1 MYNTKIQDVL
11 LNVEDVYQKGSET
24 TIEGWIY
31 AMNDKTIDSLVISGK
46 SIDTVWHDR
55 PDVVEY
61 FKSNFISTLSKKI
74 GFKITLQNY
83 LLNENLHI
91 KFDDNDT
98 VHELISLLKIVVHKS
113 GFNNDSTDIMV
124 VDNFYKNPDMVREY
138 AMHELEYAPSDYHK
152 GQRSNSRFI
161 LEGTKEKLEQILGK
175 RITNWNDGGYA
186 NGVFQFCTADQP
198 IVYHV
203 DSQMYAAMV
212 YLTPD
217 APPHTG
223 TSMYRSKVTGIS
235 SFPGQESRMGNEY
248 VDTFR
253 GNNKEM
259 NFYDG
264 TQFEKIDD
272 IGNVYNRLVIF
283 NSSQLHAATE
293 YFGDAIDNARFFHMF
308 FFDIEQ

>member
-1 MYNTKIQDVL
+1 MHNTNLSNVKLNVDSIKKESDGNWYIKGWVGSTSPAEKITDILIDGNSLNIIWQKRIDVSSFYKGAIDEMVGFNLML
-11 LNVEDVYQKGSET
+11 LNKDINSKL
-24 TIEGWIY
+24 WI
-31 AMNDKTIDSLVISGK
+31 
-46 SIDTVWHDR
+46 SINNQD
-55 PDVVEY
+55 P
-61 FKSNFISTLSKKI
+61 I
-74 GFKITLQNY
+74 
-83 LLNENLHI
+83 
-91 KFDDNDT
+91 
-98 VHELISLLKIVVHKS
+98 ELISLGKWATSSS
-113 GFNNDSTDIMV
+113 GFNKTDKDVIV
-124 VDNFYKNPDMVREY
+124 VDNFYADPDLIREY
-138 AMHELEYAPSDYHK
+138 AINNLEFLPSEYHK
-152 GQRSNSRFI
+152 GQRSQSRYI
-161 LEGTKEKLEQILGK
+161 IDGTKEKLEEVLGK
-175 RITNWNDGGYA
+175 EITNWNNGGYA

-217 APPHTG
+217 APPQTG
-223 TSMYRSKVTGIS
+223 TAMYRSKVTGIS
-235 SFPGQESRMGNEY
+235 SFPGQESRMGDEY

-253 GNNKEM
+253 GTNKEM

-308 FFDIEQ
+308 FFDVKQ

>member
-1 MYNTKIQDVL
+1 MYNTKIPNVL
-11 LNVEDVYQKGSET
+11 MNVERVFQDIGET
-24 TIEGWIY
+24 TFEGWIY
-31 AMNDKTIDSLVISGK
+31 STENKTIDSLVIEDK
-46 SIDTVWHDR
+46 SIDTIWHDR

-61 FKSNFISTLSKKI
+61 FKGTIPSNKI
-74 GFKITLQNY
+74 GFTITLQNNI
-83 LLNENLHI
+83 LSKNLYI
-91 KFDDNDT
+91 MFDGSNT
-98 VHELISLLKIVVHKS
+98 VLELTSLLKEVVSKS
-113 GFNNDSTDIMV
+113 GFNRTDKDVIV
-124 VDNFYKNPDMVREY
+124 VDNFYANPDLVREY
-138 AMHELEYAPSDYHK
+138 AMNNLEFAPSNYHK
-152 GQRSNSRFI
+152 GQRSQSRYI
-161 LEGTKEKLEQILGK
+161 IDGTKEKLEEVLGK
-175 RITNWNDGGYA
+175 KITNWNNGGYA

-217 APPHTG
+217 APPQTG
-223 TSMYRSKVTGIS
+223 TAMYRSKVTGIS
-235 SFPGQESRMGNEY
+235 SFPGQESRMGDEY

-259 NFYDG
+259 NFFDG

-308 FFDIEQ
+308 FFDVEQ

>member
-1 MYNTKIQDVL
+1 MYNTKIPNVL
-11 LNVEDVYQKGSET
+11 MNVERVFQDIGKT
-24 TIEGWIY
+24 TFEGWIY
-31 AMNDKTIDSLVISGK
+31 STENKTIDSLIIEDK
-46 SIDTVWHDR
+46 SIDTVWKDR

-61 FKSNFISTLSKKI
+61 FKGSIPSNKVGFTITLKNNLLSK
-74 GFKITLQNY
+74 
-83 LLNENLHI
+83 NLCI
-91 KFDDNDT
+91 KFDNSNT
-98 VHELISLLKIVVHKS
+98 VFDLTSLLKEIVSKS
-113 GFNNDSTDIMV
+113 GFNGDDKDLIV
-124 VDNFYKNPDMVREY
+124 VDNFYAKPDMVREY
-138 AMHELEYAPSDYHK
+138 AMNELEFTSSDYHK

-161 LEGTKEKLEQILGK
+161 LDGTKEKLETILGK
-175 RITNWNDGGYA
+175 RITNWNNGGYA

-217 APPHTG
+217 APPQTG
-223 TSMYRSKVTGIS
+223 TAMYRSKVTGIS